1 MKDKQK
7 IKDEEIIEKV
17 MKNLWKN
24 SVVEAICE
32 MSVRALKEQGRTL
45 SEAGDLIH
53 QDLRNEIEAGIKEAI
68 RLAKKSVFD
77 DVDEDIFEPLN
88 KRFSSRMELVMVS
101 KLIGILERGF
111 ENIKKKHGVE

>member
-1 MKDKQK
+1 MEDSEIIDKFVKKRHPLDLHEMLKLAREDEKTEMIRTHPVYFKKDGNEYLRLDFHKEK
-7 IKDEEIIEKV
+7 IKD
-17 MKNLWKN
+17 
-24 SVVEAICE
+24 
-32 MSVRALKEQGRTL
+32 
-45 SEAGDLIH
+45 
-53 QDLRNEIEAGIKEAI
+53 
-68 RLAKKSVFD
+68 AKKSVFD